1 MSNIRIL
8 LADDDIEDRM
18 IISDAFREIGVEEDA
33 VHYVENGEEVM
44 SWLNKAGDPLTFPS
58 LIVLDLNMPKMSG
71 RKTLEELKSD
81 IRYKGIKV
89 IIFSTS
95 INEREKAECMAL
107 GALSY
112 ITKPLK
118 YSESLETA
126 DHFNKQSLA

>member
-8 LADDDIEDRM
+8 LADDDVEDRM
-18 IISDAFREIGVEEDA
+18 IISDAFREIGVADDV
-33 VHYVENGEEVM
+33 VHYVENGEEVLT
-44 SWLNKAGDPLTFPS
+44 WLHKANDPLGFPS

-71 RKTLEELKSD
+71 RKTLEELKRD
-81 IRYKGIKV
+81 IRYKDIKV

-95 INEREKAECMAL
+95 INEREKAECIAL

-118 YSESLETA
+118 YTESLETA
-126 DHFNKQSLA
+126 EHFNKQSLV